1 MKATVS
7 KKERTARRLRESIE
21 RIVNGV
27 PSSPKLV
34 AKLRAKRALRLSIQ
48 AVADESGVSRETI
61 YTHHPE
67 IRREIEARAQKR
79 ATVRIPA
86 SRLTESELRDEIA
99 LLKQRIADAMT
110 ENAALL
116 KRITVADDRVKRAEE
131 LLQSAGVVYR
141 KRRALGDAGDS
152 I

>member
-34 AKLRAKRALRLSIQ
+34 ATLRAKRALRLSIQ

-79 ATVRIPA
+79 PTVRIPA
-86 SRLTESELRDEIA
+86 SRLTESALRDEIA
-99 LLKQRIADAMT
+99 VLKQRIADAMS
-110 ENAALL
+110 ENATLL
-116 KRITVADDRVKRAEE
+116 KRMTVADERVKRAEG
-131 LLQSAGVVYR
+131 LIQSAGISEKAR
-141 KRRALGDAGDS
+141 SG
-152 I
+152 